1 MAKKANNPENL
12 KPFAKGQSG
21 NPGGRPRKLPE
32 IDEMLITVF
41 GDKQAIISILNGLKK
56 KAASG
61 DVRAC
66 ELIFDRCYGKLKQS
80 NEINIEF
87 DNLTESQ
94 LDELISRILQT
105 SKQ

>member
-1 MAKKANNPENL
+1 MAKKANNPDNL
-12 KPFAKGQSG
+12 KPFAPGESG
-21 NPGGRPRKLPE
+21 NPKGRPRKLPE
-32 IDEMLITVF
+32 IDEMLCNVFDRNAIT
-41 GDKQAIISILNGLKK
+41 SILTALKK

-87 DNLTESQ
+87 DNLTEKQ
-94 LDELISRILQT
+94 LDELINRILQT

>member
-12 KPFAKGQSG
+12 KPFAPGQSG
-21 NPGGRPRKLPE
+21 NPAGRPRNLPG
-32 IDEMLITVF
+32 IDEMLINVF
-41 GDKQAIISILNGLKK
+41 DRNSVISILSGLKK
-56 KAASG
+56 KAVSG

-66 ELIFDRCYGKLKQS
+66 ELILDRCYGKLKQS

-94 LDELISRILQT
+94 LDTLINRILQT

>member
-1 MAKKANNPENL
+1 MTQKATNPENL
-12 KPFAKGQSG
+12 KPFKKGESG
-21 NPGGRPRKLPE
+21 NPKGRPRKLPE
-32 IDEMLITVF
+32 IDEMLCNVF

-87 DNLTESQ
+87 DNLTEKQ
-94 LDELISRILQT
+94 LDDLINRILQT

>member
-1 MAKKANNPENL
+1 MAQKANNPDNL

-32 IDEMLITVF
+32 IDEMLCNVF
-41 GDKQAIISILNGLKK
+41 DRNSIISILTALRK
-56 KAASG
+56 KAQSG
-61 DVRAC
+61 DTRST
-66 ELIFDRCYGKLKQS
+66 ELILNRCYGLLKQS
-80 NEINIEF
+80 QEINLEF
-87 DNLTESQ
+87 DNLTEKQ